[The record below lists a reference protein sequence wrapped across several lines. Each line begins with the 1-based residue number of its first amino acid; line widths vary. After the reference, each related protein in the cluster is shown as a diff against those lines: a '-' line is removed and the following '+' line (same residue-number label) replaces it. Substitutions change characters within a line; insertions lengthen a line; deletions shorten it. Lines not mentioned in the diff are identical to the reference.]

1 VSQRAVLAC
10 LALAA
15 AVLPVR
21 GATPLESIRYTPD
34 VTVTLGAA
42 TVDDDDVA
50 SDDLL
55 GGVVLVP
62 VGMIPPDVALDGYH
76 VLPNGHQFFSF
87 ETTVA
92 LPGGITAR
100 PADVVRFDGAA
111 YTLQFDAAARGVPP
125 GVNVDAIGA
134 AENGE
139 LLLSFDVGVTL
150 SGVTFDD
157 EDVARFNGATFT
169 SFFDGGAAGVDPALD
184 LDALDY
190 LCDAHLLLSF
200 DGGGTVGGVAF
211 DDEDLLE
218 YDPAASTWELAY
230 DGSAKHAAWVPAD
243 LSNAY
248 AKVAGAPPAE
258 VQLLSVNKVSGAARL
273 GWTSQLST
281 AGACTA
287 YDIASG
293 SLGQLR
299 SDHHFGNAIC
309 LVNDR
314 RVATYDDTR
323 PDPSPGSG
331 YYYLARAQNDRGT
344 ATFGDSSIVPDP
356 RDALNSAFP
365 CP

>member
-1 VSQRAVLAC
+1 MAWLT
-10 LALAA
+10 LAA
-15 AVLPVR
+15 ALPVR
-21 GATPLESIRYTPD
+21 GATPLESIRYSPD
-34 VTVTLGAA
+34 VTVALGAA
-42 TVDDDDVA
+42 TVDDDGVA
-50 SDDLL
+50 SDNLL
-55 GGVVLVP
+55 GGVAPVP
-62 VGMIPPDVALDGYH
+62 VGTIPPEAALDGYH
-76 VLPNGHQFFSF
+76 LLPNGHQLLSF

-100 PADVVRFDGAA
+100 PADVVRFDGTA
-111 YTLQFDAAARGVPP
+111 YTLEFDAAARGVPP
-125 GVNVDAIGA
+125 GVDVDAIGA
-134 AENGE
+134 AENGD
-139 LLLSFDVGVTL
+139 LLLSFDVSVTL

-157 EDVARFNGATFT
+157 EDVARFDGVSFT

-190 LCDAHLLLSF
+190 LCDGHLLLSF
-200 DGGGTVGGVAF
+200 DGSGVVGGVAF

-230 DGSAKHAAWVPAD
+230 DGSAEHAAWVPAD
-243 LSNAY
+243 LSNVQ
-248 AKVAGAPPAE
+248 AKVAGAPPLE
-258 VQLLSVNKVSGAARL
+258 VQPLSVNKVAGAARL
-273 GWTSQLST
+273 SWTSQLAT

-309 LVNDR
+309 LANDR
-314 RVATYDDTR
+314 HVATYDDTR
-323 PDPSPGSG
+323 PDPSAGSG

-356 RDALNSAFP
+356 RDALNNTFP